1 MSREVA
7 ERFGDGVLWRLAGG
21 EVKRFTACLDPR
33 EISERL
39 WTSTRR

>member
-7 ERFGDGVLWRLAGG
+7 ERFGDDVLWRLAGG

-33 EISERL
+33 EIGERL
-39 WTSTRR
+39 RISARR